1 MFQRAITLLE
11 KCITLTCRS
20 RWDKQPLVTPTR
32 TPTRRQ
38 LLRTAVT
45 WNMASMNQGSS
56 TQLYYQ
62 THLFN
67 YSFFK

>member
-20 RWDKQPLVTPTR
+20 RWDKQLLFTR
-32 TPTRRQ
+32 TRTTTQRKP
-38 LLRTAVT
+38 LRTAVT